1 MRDFVLENADS
12 LVQQNDCKKLHKL
25 FQRRCS
31 DMFSW
36 VYCLEL
42 DGEAADRYDIRVF
55 FSQMLNLLNSECK
68 INIATRQYCFSDL
81 ILSFSYS

>member
-1 MRDFVLENADS
+1 MENTDS
-12 LVQQNDCKKLHKL
+12 LVQQDDCKKLHKL

-55 FSQMLNLLNSECK
+55 LVRCLTF
-68 INIATRQYCFSDL
+68 
-81 ILSFSYS
+81 